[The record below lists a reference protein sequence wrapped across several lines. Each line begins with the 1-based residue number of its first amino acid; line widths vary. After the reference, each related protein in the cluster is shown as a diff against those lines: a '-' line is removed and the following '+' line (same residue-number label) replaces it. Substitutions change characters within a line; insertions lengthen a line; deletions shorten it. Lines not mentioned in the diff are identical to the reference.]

1 MTNAM
6 TMTSPAPLRVH
17 PRMSPARREQLRR
30 RRRRKALMEF
40 LLDGLA
46 TIGISACFVLCAVML
61 LCVA

>member
-1 MTNAM
+1 MTNSM
-6 TMTSPAPLRVH
+6 TMTNPAALRAR
-17 PRMSPARREQLRR
+17 PITRARREQILR
-30 RRRRKALMEF
+30 RRRRKAILTF